1 MAAFLLE
8 QPATDGIKMN
18 AIEISKLIGL
28 IYETASDESL
38 WPQLLQ
44 RIAKNVDVPPDPL
57 YFTAPQ
63 SPVSTTD
70 GVDSSADPA
79 LVLLACLAP
88 HFAKAQDMN
97 RQLRDAEKEL
107 QSSQEF
113 LNRLPVAVAMI
124 DREGGIVSINRSML
138 SVVSGNGLLRIES
151 GRLASMPA
159 QYLRNAI
166 ERMFAQGIAEYSMR
180 LDDPI
185 HGKSISLL
193 FIHAK
198 DAAYV
203 TVLAASQSSQALS
216 ENALSGFFG
225 LTAAEARVT
234 QQLALGL
241 TVEEAGRELGIKLST
256 VRTHVQR
263 VFGKVGVSRQ
273 PDLLRAIFSSP
284 LWLDTDA
291 PGNASPFGSPQ
302 GPMLY
307 ESAGSWLQM
316 GSARRI
322 AYLELGDPDGLPV
335 FMMHKLAGSR
345 HLRPTDESTLERE
358 AIRLIIPE
366 RPGNGDSDPSEAR
379 SFTSWPGDIEALA
392 RHLEIERFAVIG
404 HSAGTPFA
412 LATAHA
418 LPERVL
424 ALSVVA
430 GMPPFRTLED
440 IRDYAAEFHAALI
453 VGKYAP
459 LLLPSLLRVVRNAV
473 IRNPYRYI
481 ERTLREAAAADK
493 MVFADPT
500 FRARYAASLLSGVA
514 WGDLGMA
521 REVLM
526 LSKDWGFDLA
536 EVKTPCVFWH
546 GEMDGLVAVAGA
558 RRLASELPNAE
569 LRLISRAGHY
579 VMFSHWDSIFRDI
592 KQRVEIKTGVPC

>member
-1 MAAFLLE
+1 
-8 QPATDGIKMN
+8 MN
-18 AIEISKLIGL
+18 AIEISNLIGL

-44 RIAKNVDVPPDPL
+44 RIAKNLDVPPDPT
-57 YFTAPQ
+57 YFTAAHA
-63 SPVSTTD
+63 PVSTAD
-70 GVDSSADPA
+70 GGDSSADPA

-97 RQLRDAEKEL
+97 RQLRDAEREL

-113 LNRLPVAVAMI
+113 LDRLPIAVAMV

-138 SVVSGNGLLRIES
+138 AVAGGNGLLRIES
-151 GRLASMPA
+151 GRLASAPA
-159 QYLRNAI
+159 QYFRTAI
-166 ERMFAQGIAEYSMR
+166 DRVFSDGVEEYSMR
-180 LDDPI
+180 IDDPLR
-185 HGKSISLL
+185 GKAISLL

-198 DAAYV
+198 EAAHA

-241 TVEEAGRELGIKLST
+241 TVEEAAQELGVKLST

-291 PGNASPFGSPQ
+291 PSNELPLGSPR
-302 GPMLY
+302 GPIFY
-307 ESAGSWLQM
+307 ESAGSWLQV
-316 GSARRI
+316 GSARRV
-322 AYLELGDPDGLPV
+322 AYLEMGDPNGLPV

-366 RPGNGDSDPSEAR
+366 RPGNGDSEPSDAR
-379 SFTSWPGDIEALA
+379 SFRSWTGDVEALA
-392 RHLEIERFAVIG
+392 GHLKIERFAVIG
-404 HSAGTPFA
+404 HSAGTPYA

-424 ALSVVA
+424 ALSIVA

-440 IRDYAAEFHAALI
+440 IRDYASEFHAALI

-459 LLLPSLLRVVRNAV
+459 LLLPSLLRIVRNAV
-473 IRNPYRYI
+473 TKNPYRYI

-500 FRARYAASLLSGVA
+500 FRARYAASLLAGVG

-521 REVLM
+521 REVLL

-536 EVKTPCVFWH
+536 EVKTPAVFWH

-558 RRLASELPNAE
+558 RRLVSELPNAE
-569 LRLISRAGHY
+569 LNLISQAGHY
-579 VMFSHWDSIFRDI
+579 VMYSHWDSIFRDI
-592 KQRVEIKTGVPC
+592 KHRAVL

>member
-1 MAAFLLE
+1 
-8 QPATDGIKMN
+8 MN
-18 AIEISKLIGL
+18 AIELSQLIGL
-28 IYETASDESL
+28 IYETASDEAL
-38 WPQLLQ
+38 WPKLLQ
-44 RIAKNVDVPPDPL
+44 RIAKNIDVAPIA
-57 YFTAPQ
+57 TAN
-63 SPVSTTD
+63 
-70 GVDSSADPA
+70 GHDSEADPA

-88 HFAKAQDMN
+88 HFALAQDMN
-97 RQLRDAEKEL
+97 RQLRDAERDL
-107 QSSQEF
+107 QSSQDF
-113 LNRLPVAVAMI
+113 LNRLPIAVAMI

-138 SVVSGNGLLRIES
+138 AVVSGNGLLRIES
-151 GRLASMPA
+151 GRLASTRA

-166 ERMFAQGIAEYSMR
+166 DRMFSEGVAEYSMR
-180 LDDPI
+180 LEDPLR
-185 HGKSISLL
+185 GKAISLL

-198 DAAYV
+198 DAANV

-241 TVEEAGRELGIKLST
+241 TVEEAAQELGIKLST

-284 LWLDTDA
+284 LWLESDA
-291 PGNASPFGSPQ
+291 PSNELPLGSAH

-307 ESAGSWLQM
+307 ESAGNWLQV

-322 AYLELGDPDGLPV
+322 AYLEMGDPDGLPV

-358 AIRLIIPE
+358 GIRLIIPE
-366 RPGNGDSDPSEAR
+366 RPGNGDSEPSETR
-379 SFTSWPGDIEALA
+379 SFRSWPADVVALA
-392 RHLEIERFAVIG
+392 DNLKIERFAVIG
-404 HSAGTPFA
+404 HSAGTPYA

-424 ALSVVA
+424 ALSIVA

-473 IRNPYRYI
+473 VKNPYRYI

-500 FRARYAASLLSGVA
+500 FRARYAASLLAGVA

-521 REVLM
+521 REVLL
-526 LSKDWGFDLA
+526 LSKPWGFDLA

-546 GEMDGLVAVAGA
+546 GETDKLVAVAGA
-558 RRLASELPNAE
+558 RRLVSELPDAE
-569 LRLISRAGHY
+569 LRLISQAGHY
-579 VMFSHWDSIFRDI
+579 VMYSHWDSIFRDI
-592 KQRVEIKTGVPC
+592 KQRAVMESGPYRSLSRTVSTLEISGQLDQQPSANR

>member
-1 MAAFLLE
+1 
-8 QPATDGIKMN
+8 MN
-18 AIEISKLIGL
+18 AIEISNLIGL

-38 WPQLLQ
+38 WSQLLQ
-44 RIAKNVDVPPDPL
+44 RIAKNLDVPPDPSF
-57 YFTAPQ
+57 FTAAHAPASTVGGHE
-63 SPVSTTD
+63 SP
-70 GVDSSADPA
+70 ADPA

-88 HFAKAQDMN
+88 HFAKAQDMHS
-97 RQLRDAEKEL
+97 QIRDAESEL
-107 QSSQEF
+107 RSSQDF
-113 LNRLPVAVAMI
+113 LNRLPIALAMI
-124 DREGGIVSINRSML
+124 DREGAIVSINRSM
-138 SVVSGNGLLRIES
+138 SAVVSGNGLLRIES
-151 GRLASMPA
+151 GRLASTPA
-159 QYLRNAI
+159 QYLRSAI
-166 ERMFAQGIAEYSMR
+166 DHVFSDGIEEYSMR
-180 LDDPI
+180 IDDPLR
-185 HGKSISLL
+185 GKAISLL

-198 DAAYV
+198 NAAHA

-241 TVEEAGRELGIKLST
+241 TVEEAAQELGIKLST

-263 VFGKVGVSRQ
+263 VFGKVGVRRQ

-284 LWLDTDA
+284 LWLDSDVPTNEL
-291 PGNASPFGSPQ
+291 PLGSPR

-307 ESAGSWLQM
+307 ESAGSWLQV

-322 AYLELGDPDGLPV
+322 AYLEIGDPNGLPV

-345 HLRPTDESTLERE
+345 HLRPTDESTLRSE

-366 RPGNGDSDPSEAR
+366 RPGNGDSDPSEPR
-379 SFTSWPGDIEALA
+379 SFRSWTQDLVALA
-392 RHLEIERFAVIG
+392 GHLNIERFAVIG
-404 HSAGTPFA
+404 HSAGTPYA

-424 ALSVVA
+424 ALSIVA
-430 GMPPFRTLED
+430 GMPPFRTLDD

-459 LLLPSLLRVVRNAV
+459 LLLPSLLRIVSNA
-473 IRNPYRYI
+473 INKNPYRYI

-493 MVFADPT
+493 MVFADPM
-500 FRARYAASLLSGVA
+500 FRARYAASLLAGVA

-536 EVKTPCVFWH
+536 EVRTPSVFWH
-546 GEMDGLVAVAGA
+546 GEMDRLVAVAGA
-558 RRLASELPNAE
+558 KRLVGELPDAK
-569 LRLISRAGHY
+569 LRLISEAGHY
-579 VMFSHWDSIFRDI
+579 LMYSHWDSIFRDI
-592 KQRVEIKTGVPC
+592 RQRAVT

>member
-1 MAAFLLE
+1 MAAF
-8 QPATDGIKMN
+8 PAGTIHYGCLQMN
-18 AIEISKLIGL
+18 AIEISNLIGL

-38 WPQLLQ
+38 WAQLLQ
-44 RIAKNVDVPPDPL
+44 RIAKNLDVPPDPSF
-57 YFTAPQ
+57 YSAAHT
-63 SPVSTTD
+63 PVSTVA
-70 GVDSSADPA
+70 GHESPADPA

-88 HFAKAQDMN
+88 HFAKAQDMHH
-97 RQLRDAEKEL
+97 QLRDAEREL
-107 QSSQEF
+107 QSSQDF
-113 LNRLPVAVAMI
+113 LNRLPIALAMI
-124 DREGGIVSINRSML
+124 DREGGIVSINRSM
-138 SVVSGNGLLRIES
+138 SAVVGGNGLLRIES
-151 GRLASMPA
+151 GRLASTPA
-159 QYLRNAI
+159 RYLRSAI
-166 ERMFAQGIAEYSMR
+166 DHVFSDGIEEYSMR
-180 LDDPI
+180 IDDPL
-185 HGKSISLL
+185 HGKAISLL

-198 DAAYV
+198 DAAHA

-241 TVEEAGRELGIKLST
+241 TVEEAAQELGIKLST

-263 VFGKVGVSRQ
+263 VFGKVGVRRQ

-284 LWLDTDA
+284 LWLDSDVPTNEL
-291 PGNASPFGSPQ
+291 PLGSPR

-307 ESAGSWLQM
+307 ESAGSWLQV

-322 AYLELGDPDGLPV
+322 AYLEMGDPNGLPV

-345 HLRPTDESTLERE
+345 HLRPTDESTLQRE

-366 RPGNGDSDPSEAR
+366 RPGNGDSDPSEAPSFR
-379 SFTSWPGDIEALA
+379 SWTKDLVALA
-392 RHLEIERFAVIG
+392 GHLKIERFAVIG
-404 HSAGTPFA
+404 HSAGTPYA

-424 ALSVVA
+424 ALSIVA
-430 GMPPFRTLED
+430 GMPPFRTLDD

-459 LLLPSLLRVVRNAV
+459 LLLPSLLRIVRNA
-473 IRNPYRYI
+473 INKNPYRYI

-493 MVFADPT
+493 TVFGDPM
-500 FRARYAASLLSGVA
+500 FRARYAASLLAGVA

-521 REVLM
+521 REVLL

-546 GEMDGLVAVAGA
+546 GEMDRLVAVAGA
-558 RRLASELPNAE
+558 RRLVSELPDAE
-569 LRLISRAGHY
+569 LRLISQAGHY
-579 VMFSHWDSIFRDI
+579 VMYSHWDSIFRNI
-592 KQRVEIKTGVPC
+592 RQRAVM

>member
-1 MAAFLLE
+1 
-8 QPATDGIKMN
+8 MN
-18 AIEISKLIGL
+18 AIEISRLIGL

-44 RIAKNVDVPPDPL
+44 RIAKNLDVPPDPAH
-57 YFTAPQ
+57 FTAAHA
-63 SPVSTTD
+63 PVSTVD
-70 GVDSSADPA
+70 ARDSSADPA

-97 RQLRDAEKEL
+97 RQLREAEREL
-107 QSSQEF
+107 QSSQDF
-113 LNRLPVAVAMI
+113 INRLPIAVAMI

-138 SVVSGNGLLRIES
+138 AVVSGNGLLRIES
-151 GRLASMPA
+151 GRLASAPA
-159 QYLRNAI
+159 QHLRSAI
-166 ERMFAQGIAEYSMR
+166 DRVFSDGLAEYSMR
-180 LDDPI
+180 IDDPL
-185 HGKSISLL
+185 HGKAISLL
-193 FIHAK
+193 FIYAK
-198 DAAYV
+198 DAAHA

-241 TVEEAGRELGIKLST
+241 TVEEAAQELGVKLST

-273 PDLLRAIFSSP
+273 PDLLRAVFSSP

-291 PGNASPFGSPQ
+291 PSNESPLGSPR

-307 ESAGSWLQM
+307 ESAGNWLQVE
-316 GSARRI
+316 SARRI
-322 AYLELGDPDGLPV
+322 AYLEIGDPDGLPV

-366 RPGNGDSDPSEAR
+366 RPGNGDSEPSESR
-379 SFTSWPGDIEALA
+379 SFTSWPADVMALA
-392 RHLEIERFAVIG
+392 DHLKIERFAVIG
-404 HSAGTPFA
+404 HSAGTPYA
-412 LATAHA
+412 LATAQA
-418 LPERVL
+418 LRERVL
-424 ALSVVA
+424 AVSIVA

-459 LLLPSLLRVVRNAV
+459 LLLPTLLRVVRNAV
-473 IRNPYRYI
+473 TKNPYRYI

-500 FRARYAASLLSGVA
+500 FRARYAASLLAGVA

-521 REVLM
+521 REVLL

-536 EVKTPCVFWH
+536 QVKTPCVFWH
-546 GEMDGLVAVAGA
+546 GEMDRLVAVAGA
-558 RRLASELPNAE
+558 RRLVSELPDAE

-579 VMFSHWDSIFRDI
+579 VMYSHWDSIFRDI
-592 KQRVEIKTGVPC
+592 KHRAAAPKFHQHIASATNLHVNI

>member
-1 MAAFLLE
+1 
-8 QPATDGIKMN
+8 MN

-44 RIAKNVDVPPDPL
+44 RIAKNVDVPPDPNHL
-57 YFTAPQ
+57 AEHAPA
-63 SPVSTTD
+63 SSVA
-70 GVDSSADPA
+70 GHDSSADPA

-88 HFAKAQDMN
+88 HFALAQDMN
-97 RQLRDAEKEL
+97 RQLRDAEREL
-107 QSSQEF
+107 QSSQDF
-113 LNRLPVAVAMI
+113 LNRLPIAVAMI

-138 SVVSGNGLLRIES
+138 AVVSGNGLLRIES
-151 GRLASMPA
+151 GRLASKPA
-159 QYLRNAI
+159 QYLRGAI
-166 ERMFAQGIAEYSMR
+166 DRVFSDCAAEYSTR
-180 LDDPI
+180 IDDPLR
-185 HGKSISLL
+185 GKAMSLL

-198 DAAYV
+198 EAAHA

-241 TVEEAGRELGIKLST
+241 TVEEAAQELGIKLST

-284 LWLDTDA
+284 LWLDTDV
-291 PGNASPFGSPQ
+291 PSNELPLGSPR
-302 GPMLY
+302 GPIMH
-307 ESAGSWLQM
+307 ESAGSWLQVE
-316 GSARRI
+316 SARRI
-322 AYLELGDPDGLPV
+322 AYLEMGDPDGLPV

-345 HLRPTDESTLERE
+345 HLRPTDESTIERE
-358 AIRLIIPE
+358 GIRLIIPE
-366 RPGNGDSDPSEAR
+366 RPGNGDSEPSEAR
-379 SFTSWPGDIEALA
+379 SFRSWVADVVALA
-392 RHLEIERFAVIG
+392 AHLKIERFAVIG
-404 HSAGTPFA
+404 HSAGTPYA

-424 ALSVVA
+424 ALSIVA

-459 LLLPSLLRVVRNAV
+459 LLLPSLLRVVKNAV
-473 IRNPYRYI
+473 TKNPYRYI

-493 MVFADPT
+493 LVFADPA
-500 FRARYAASLLSGVA
+500 FRARYAASLLAGVG

-521 REVLM
+521 REVLL

-546 GEMDGLVAVAGA
+546 GEMDRLVAVAGA
-558 RRLASELPNAE
+558 RRLVRELPDAE
-569 LRLISRAGHY
+569 LRLISEAGHY
-579 VMFSHWDSIFRDI
+579 VMYSHWDSIFRDI
-592 KQRVEIKTGVPC
+592 KQRAVM